1 MFEVYEYML
10 YLLIF
15 RDTVMLEKVG
25 FIMKLSGLQS
35 WPCHSLIDNT
45 GHLCLSV
52 FTWQVKKMLHAS

>member
-35 WPCHSLIDNT
+35 WPCLSLTDNT
-45 GHLCLSV
+45 GHLFASV
-52 FTWQVKKMLHAS
+52 FSPGK